1 MDDKEII
8 RLFNERSEQAI
19 SQSDRMYGKY
29 CYSIAYRIVEN
40 EDDAKEIVN
49 DTFLK
54 AWNTIP
60 PENPHS
66 LCGYFGMLA
75 RSTAIDRLRYNTSLK
90 RTGSRTDIAIVEL
103 YDCIPQANPG
113 DIVDKMSLN
122 KALNNFLKSISER
135 NRNIFIRRYWYVDS
149 LSEIAKRLSIS
160 ENSVKAI
167 LLRLRRSFKKF
178 LEKEGV
184 EI

>member
-8 RLFNERSEQAI
+8 DLFNERSEQAI
-19 SQSDRMYGKY
+19 SESEKKYGKY

-49 DTFLK
+49 DTYLK

-60 PENPHS
+60 PKNPDS
-66 LCGYFGMLA
+66 LCGYFGIIA
-75 RSTAIDRLRYNTSLK
+75 RSTAIDKLRYNISEK
-90 RTGSRTDIAIVEL
+90 RTSSRVDLAIDEL
-103 YDCIPQANPG
+103 SECIPKADTS
-113 DIVDKMSLN
+113 DIVDSMALGNAISMFLSSL
-122 KALNNFLKSISER
+122 SER

-149 LSEIAKRLSIS
+149 ISEISDNLSIS
-160 ENSVKAI
+160 ENAVKSI
-167 LLRLRRSFKKF
+167 LHRMRNTLKKY

>member
-8 RLFNERSEQAI
+8 RLFNERNEQAI
-19 SQSDRMYGKY
+19 SESDRMYGKY

-60 PENPHS
+60 PENPRS
-66 LCGYFGMLA
+66 LCGFFGMLA

-90 RTGSRTDIAIVEL
+90 RTGSRTDIAIAEL
-103 YDCIPQANPG
+103 YECIPQSNYG
-113 DIVDKMSLN
+113 DIIDKMLLGKALDSFLKSLN
-122 KALNNFLKSISER
+122 KR
-135 NRNIFIRRYWYVDS
+135 NRSIFIRRYWYVDS
-149 LSEIAKRLSIS
+149 LSEIAKRHSIN

-167 LLRLRRSFKKF
+167 LLRLRRSLKKY